1 MRFIRGTKR
10 VHILLVLTVAFSF
23 LFLHITRAVTAEPG
37 TTEDPIV
44 SQSYVDAKVAALT
57 GEINAL
63 KQQLSSGGGQQP
75 GQPVQEGA
83 KFEVIGPLQPG
94 KQIIAGE
101 STEVVVRAGGAVA
114 IASDKGGVTDL
125 IAGADIATGQNV
137 PLNHLLL
144 IPRNDG
150 RGLTVT
156 KAETWVMIRGSY
168 TIK

>member
-1 MRFIRGTKR
+1 MKFLRGTKR
-10 VHILLVLTVAFSF
+10 VHILLIMTVTISF
-23 LFLHITRAVTAEPG
+23 LFIHITRALTAEPG

-44 SQSYVDAKVAALT
+44 SQSYVDAKIAALT
-57 GEINAL
+57 GEISNL
-63 KQQLSSGGGQQP
+63 KQQLAAVGSQP
-75 GQPVQEGA
+75 TQPVQGGA

-101 STEVVVRAGGAVA
+101 STEIIVRGAPAVA

-125 IAGADIATGQNV
+125 IAGADIGTGQNV

-144 IPRNDG
+144 VPRNDG
-150 RGLTVT
+150 RGVTVT
-156 KAETWVMIRGSY
+156 KAETWVLMRGSY